1 MRNSFQYILCVSVLF
16 CFSLVAC
23 TSTSSMVPADT
34 LAANTDSDPH
44 LLPSNPTSVSDNEEA
59 LPEKQGFQPTQ
70 DESLWETINASRINE
85 FVLSKDSKNVAVGT
99 NDGLF
104 VFSLNTNDLILRDAV
119 GGQVNALSFSEDSKY
134 IAGNVTTPDSQTII
148 WTINVWSLE
157 TTSLLWK
164 IEYTTGAASTVFSP
178 DVNYLITGGNNGK
191 LSVWSIL
198 SGELI
203 QEIVDS
209 GPIDHMA
216 FSPDGSR
223 FIKTQRSNGI
233 LLDPTTWKP
242 IYNAYLV
249 PYSPI
254 TQPVFSQDGRLAF
267 LSGGG
272 VKPYMLVVE
281 QEDGTFKRRHTF
293 RLGDGVRDLVF
304 SPDGRYL
311 YTLALHGELTQWGLD
326 GDQGGVQLIAT
337 GKTTEEIGFDEQGN
351 PFTLMWSGNGLVKEY
366 P

>member
-1 MRNSFQYILCVSVLF
+1 MRNSFKYIRCVSVLL

-23 TSTSSMVPADT
+23 TSTSTMVPADT
-34 LAANTDSDPH
+34 LAANTDSDSNS
-44 LLPSNPTSVSDNEEA
+44 LSSNPTSVSADEKA
-59 LPEKQGFQPTQ
+59 LPEKQDSPPTQ
-70 DESLWETINASRINE
+70 DDSLWETIYASSIND
-85 FVLSKDSKNVAVGT
+85 FVLSNDSKSVAVGT

-104 VFSLNTNDLILRDAV
+104 VFSLDTNDLVMKDAT
-119 GGQVNALSFSEDSKY
+119 GGQVKALSFSEDGKY

-157 TTSLLWK
+157 TASLLWK
-164 IEYTTGAASTVFSP
+164 IEYSGGVASTVFAP
-178 DVNYLITGGNNGK
+178 DGSYLVTGGNDGN
-191 LSVWSIL
+191 LSIWDIL

-203 QEIVDS
+203 QNIIGS

-242 IYNAYLV
+242 IYNGYLV

-254 TQPVFSQDGRLAF
+254 TQPVFSQDRRLAF
-267 LSGGG
+267 LVGGG
-272 VKPYMLVVE
+272 TKPYVLVIE
-281 QEDGTFKRRHTF
+281 QDDGTFKNRHSF
-293 RLGDGVRDLVF
+293 RLGEGVDDLVF
-304 SPDGRYL
+304 SQDG
-311 YTLALHGELTQWGLD
+311 TNILALHLSELTRWEVNSDQD
-326 GDQGGVQLIAT
+326 GIQLIAP
-337 GKTTEEIGFDEQGN
+337 GKAAEEIGFNQQGE
-351 PFTLMWSGNGLVKEY
+351 PFIVMYSDRGLVLQY